1 MKSSR
6 IAIGAH
12 SAFQAH
18 NGYVVGLYFITQ
30 FSKSTA
36 INLFDGFLYI
46 CSNFKFT

>member
-6 IAIGAH
+6 IATGTY

-18 NGYVVGLYFITQ
+18 NGNVVGLYFITQ

-36 INLFDGFLYI
+36 TNLFDGLLYI
-46 CSNFKFT
+46 CLNFKFT